1 MAASVQAPARPAGSA
16 QAGVQQDRARWQ
28 GIVAGADRRFRR
40 HSPGQRVLRQGARQG
55 RRLFGGGLLKAA
67 IVGIAAS
74 ALSADETALLRAE
87 RPCGVILFARNIQT
101 PAQLAALT
109 ADLLRILP
117 DRAVLMVDQEGG
129 RVARLRPPHWR
140 AHPPAA
146 ALRTMRAAWLTGAL
160 IGLDCVAAGFDV
172 AAAPVL
178 DLAIPGAHAVI
189 GDRALAEEPL
199 AVARLGR
206 AMAAGLLAA
215 GVQSIAKHAPGHGRA
230 GVDSHLSLPRVEA
243 NHLEADLL
251 PFALNADL
259 PWAMSAHIVYPAWD
273 AALPATLSP
282 TVIETIIRGRI
293 GFEGVLVTDD
303 LAMKALSGAPADLAR
318 QALAAGCDIALYCS
332 GEFAPTAELLARCPP
347 LTKAATARLVSARV
361 LAARRRLPLDATAL
375 AVERDRL
382 LA

>member
-1 MAASVQAPARPAGSA
+1 VA
-16 QAGVQQDRARWQ
+16 RARRRLHRRA
-28 GIVAGADRRFRR
+28 AGD
-40 HSPGQRVLRQGARQG
+40 HVLREASRQRG
-55 RRLFGGGLLKAA
+55 RLLGGRLLRAA
-67 IVGIAAS
+67 IVGIAGP
-74 ALSADETALLRAE
+74 ALSAGEAALFRAAP
-87 RPCGVILFARNIQT
+87 PCGVILFARNIAD

-109 ADLLRILP
+109 ADLRRILP
-117 DRAVLMVDQEGG
+117 RGAVLMVDQEGG

-146 ALRTMRAAWLTGAL
+146 ALGSLRAAWLTGAL
-160 IGLDCVAAGFDV
+160 IGLDCAAAGFDV

-178 DLAIPGAHAVI
+178 DLRVPGAHAVI
-189 GDRALAEEPL
+189 GDRALAEEPRE
-199 AVARLGR
+199 VARLGR

-215 GVQSIAKHAPGHGRA
+215 GVQPVGKHAPGHGRSS
-230 GVDSHLSLPRVEA
+230 VDSHLSLPRVEA
-243 NHLEADLL
+243 NHLEADIL

-282 TVIETIIRGRI
+282 TVVRTIIRGRM

-303 LAMKALSGAPADLAR
+303 LAMKALTGAPADLAQ

-332 GEFAPTAELLARCPP
+332 GELAPTAELLQRCPP
-347 LTKAATARLVSARV
+347 LTDAANARLSAGRA
-361 LAARRRLPLDATAL
+361 LAVRRRLPLDATAL
-375 AVERDRL
+375 AAERDRL